1 MGRAIVRKP
10 QVFLFDEPLS
20 NLDAKLRAQMR
31 TEIKLLHAR
40 VPSTVVY
47 VTHDQVEAMTLA
59 DRIVIMRDGLIEQVG
74 SPEDVFHRPAT
85 RFVAGFVGSPTMNLI
100 DAEIADNRIVFTGCD
115 DWLPIPDRFKS
126 ARNMEGRVALG
137 LRPDDVYP
145 TGHGLPSAS
154 GSQLV
159 ERSLPV
165 SVTEPLGNE
174 TLVFVAFGGRDWVT
188 RMLNP
193 APLEAG
199 RTISV
204 SFDLAKAH
212 LFGEDGQAI
221 AATGA

>member
-40 VPSTVVY
+40 VPSTVIY

-85 RFVAGFVGSPTMNLI
+85 RFVASFIGSPTMNLF
-100 DAEIADNRIVFTGCD
+100 DAEIADNRIVFAGG
-115 DWLPIPDRFKS
+115 DWLPIPDRLKN
-126 ARNMEGRVALG
+126 AKAIRGRVALG

-145 TGHGLPSAS
+145 TGHGLRSAS

-159 ERSLPV
+159 ERNLAV

-174 TLVFVAFGGRDWVT
+174 TLVFVAFGGHDWVT

-193 APLEAG
+193 VPLEAG
-199 RTISV
+199 QMIGV
-204 SFDLAKAH
+204 SFDLARAH
-212 LFGEDGQAI
+212 LFGEDGRAI
-221 AATGA
+221 ATTGD